1 MGEKSPYNPP
11 IESKE
16 INMTTTRKTTGT
28 VKTIKTKPTK
38 TPRRNKIHPRKS
50 K

>member
-1 MGEKSPYNPP
+1 MTKS
-11 IESKE
+11 
-16 INMTTTRKTTGT
+16 RKSTGT
-28 VKTIKTKPTK
+28 VKTVKSTPTR